1 MNTNNIVMFT
11 MTFDNVT
18 IDKIKD
24 VIIMSTGS
32 VTKKKPRTFSLSK
45 EVIDILEGY
54 KNERKAGS
62 LTAAVE
68 EIVREWTAARLAQQV
83 TAYYDS
89 LSDEEVVQEKNW
101 GEFSETQL

>member
-1 MNTNNIVMFT
+1 MFT

-54 KNERKAGS
+54 KNERKARS

-89 LSDEEVVQEKNW
+89 VSDEDVALQKTW
-101 GEFSETQL
+101 GGFSETQL

>member
-1 MNTNNIVMFT
+1 VM
-11 MTFDNVT
+11 
-18 IDKIKD
+18 
-24 VIIMSTGS
+24 IMSTGS
-32 VTKKKPRTFSLSK
+32 VTKKQPRTFSLSK
-45 EVIDILEGY
+45 EVIDILERY

-89 LSDEEVVQEKNW
+89 LSEEEVAQEKTW

>member
-1 MNTNNIVMFT
+1 M
-11 MTFDNVT
+11 
-18 IDKIKD
+18 
-24 VIIMSTGS
+24 IMSTGS
-32 VTKKKPRTFSLSK
+32 VTKKQPRTFSLSK
-45 EVIDILEGY
+45 EVIDILERY

-89 LSDEEVVQEKNW
+89 LSEEEVAQEKTW

>member
-1 MNTNNIVMFT
+1 M
-11 MTFDNVT
+11 
-18 IDKIKD
+18 KIATES
-24 VIIMSTGS
+24 M
-32 VTKKKPRTFSLSK
+32 TKKQPRTFSLSRD
-45 EVIDILEGY
+45 VIDILERY
-54 KNERKAGS
+54 KKERKAGS

>member
-1 MNTNNIVMFT
+1 MNTNKIVMFT
-11 MTFDNVT
+11 MIPDNVT

-24 VIIMSTGS
+24 VIIMTGS
-32 VTKKKPRTFSLSK
+32 VTKKQPRTFSLSK
-45 EVIDILEGY
+45 EVIDILERY

-89 LSDEEVVQEKNW
+89 LSDEEVAQEKSW

>member
-1 MNTNNIVMFT
+1 MNTNKIVMFT
-11 MTFDNVT
+11 MTPDNVT

-24 VIIMSTGS
+24 VIIISTGS
-32 VTKKKPRTFSLSK
+32 VTKKQPRTFSLSK
-45 EVIDILEGY
+45 EVIDILERY

-89 LSDEEVVQEKNW
+89 LSDEEVAQEKTW

>member
-1 MNTNNIVMFT
+1 MFT
-11 MTFDNVT
+11 MTPDNVT

-24 VIIMSTGS
+24 VIIISTGS
-32 VTKKKPRTFSLSK
+32 VTKKQPRTFSLSK
-45 EVIDILEGY
+45 EVIDILERY

-89 LSDEEVVQEKNW
+89 LSDEEVAQEKSW

>member
-1 MNTNNIVMFT
+1 MNTDKIVMFT
-11 MTFDNVT
+11 MTPDNVT

-24 VIIMSTGS
+24 VIIISTGS
-32 VTKKKPRTFSLSK
+32 VTKKQPRTFSLSK
-45 EVIDILEGY
+45 EVIDILERY

-89 LSDEEVVQEKNW
+89 LSDEEVAQEKSW

>member
-1 MNTNNIVMFT
+1 MYTQRIDDVII
-11 MTFDNVT
+11 DN
-18 IDKIKD
+18 IKD
-24 VIIMSTGS
+24 VMIMSMES
-32 VTKKKPRTFSLSK
+32 VTKKQPRTFSLSK
-45 EVIDILEGY
+45 DVIDILERY

-89 LSDEEVVQEKNW
+89 LSDEEVAQEKSW
-101 GEFSETQL
+101 GAFSETQL

>member
-1 MNTNNIVMFT
+1 MNTNKIVMFT
-11 MTFDNVT
+11 MTPDNVT

-24 VIIMSTGS
+24 MIIMSTGS
-32 VTKKKPRTFSLSK
+32 VTKKQPRTFSLSK
-45 EVIDILEGY
+45 DVIDILERY

>member
-1 MNTNNIVMFT
+1 MM
-11 MTFDNVT
+11 
-18 IDKIKD
+18 
-24 VIIMSTGS
+24 IMSTGS
-32 VTKKKPRTFSLSK
+32 VTKKQPRTFSLSK
-45 EVIDILEGY
+45 EVIDILERY

-89 LSDEEVVQEKNW
+89 LSEEEVAQEKTW

>member
-1 MNTNNIVMFT
+1 MFT
-11 MTFDNVT
+11 MTLDNVT
-18 IDKIKD
+18 IDKIKN
-24 VIIMSTGS
+24 VIIMSTES
-32 VTKKKPRTFSLSK
+32 VTKKQPRTFSLSK
-45 EVIDILEGY
+45 EVIDILERY
-54 KNERKAGS
+54 KNERRAGS

-89 LSDEEVVQEKNW
+89 LSDEEVAQEKSW